1 MKSLNIMVIAFF
13 TALSISFFNNI
24 DGAVDN
30 FRFFTYL
37 DDREARVESV
47 KAAVRQYNRVS
58 ASFYNSAG
66 SLAGL
71 NEMPAA
77 PLLKRRFFKD
87 INMLKREGKV
97 MVFDR
102 DHTEVRRIYFIN
114 RDLAVAEAEEVWAIA
129 MQDAATRMPLFN
141 LKAVEVKVRYLFH
154 KEQFLQKGKIWV
166 AHEADVYPKDEKVPE
181 LNITP
186 FFL

>member
-1 MKSLNIMVIAFF
+1 MKLLKISVIALF

-24 DGAVDN
+24 DGAVEN
-30 FRFFTYL
+30 FKFFAYL
-37 DDREARVESV
+37 SDREAERESV
-47 KAAVRQYNRVS
+47 KAAVIQYNRVS

-87 INMLKREGKV
+87 INMLKRDGFV

-102 DHTEVRRIYFIN
+102 DNTEIKKTYFID
-114 RDLAVAEAEEVWAIA
+114 RDLAVAESEEVWAVA
-129 MQDAATRMPLFN
+129 LQDAVTRRPVFN
-141 LKAVEVKVRYLFH
+141 LKAVEVRVRYLFH
-154 KEQFLQKGKIWV
+154 KEEFLQKGRVWV
-166 AHEADVYPKDEKVPE
+166 AYEADVYPIAEAIPE
-181 LNITP
+181 LNVKPVI
-186 FFL
+186 